1 MFKDWSDKN
10 IIHSTTKIVYFK
22 DQFRSEKNYQLYP
35 LHREVKFSDFAE
47 DAETRE
53 QLEKIKTEV
62 VELDVETPQI
72 TAQEE

>member
-1 MFKDWSDKN
+1 M
-10 IIHSTTKIVYFK
+10 
-22 DQFRSEKNYQLYP
+22 
-35 LHREVKFSDFAE
+35 KFSDFAE
-47 DAETRE
+47 DAETQE

>member
-1 MFKDWSDKN
+1 MLPF
-10 IIHSTTKIVYFK
+10 VPF
-22 DQFRSEKNYQLYP
+22 L
-35 LHREVKFSDFAE
+35 REEVLFYLGGSRMK
-47 DAETRE
+47 E